1 MIVPKTSNDDLLLDA
16 ELCRAMFEKDPDKM
30 IELVSEWLESNGL
43 TTSED
48 FQVPQYLEQVLASAG
63 GHPGN
68 GRTLRIYAS

>member
-1 MIVPKTSNDDLLLDA
+1 MIVPKTSNDELLLDA

-48 FQVPQYLEQVLASAG
+48 FQVPQYLEQVLAGAG
-63 GHPGN
+63 GYPGT

>member
-63 GHPGN
+63 GYPGT